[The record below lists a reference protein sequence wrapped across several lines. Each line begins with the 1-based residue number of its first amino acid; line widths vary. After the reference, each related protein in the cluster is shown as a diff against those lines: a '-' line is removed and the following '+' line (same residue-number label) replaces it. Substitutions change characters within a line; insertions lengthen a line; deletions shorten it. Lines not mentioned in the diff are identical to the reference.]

1 MATIT
6 VKRPPRAAL
15 PDYPKGELHLKTPP
29 VLPERQGESV
39 VLMLL
44 PVMTMGS
51 SAAYFFLPGS
61 PPFMKI
67 MGFIMLVSAAAM
79 GVGQVVRARRGS
91 SSGVR
96 AARHEYL
103 KYLART
109 REEVRKTARAQRLAE
124 CRTFP
129 EPGQLWAVIA
139 ERTRLWERRPGNDD
153 FGQVRVGLGP
163 QILATRLIVPQAGPA
178 EEWEPLSAHA
188 LRRFVEAYEH
198 LEGLPLALSLRAF
211 PRLTI
216 RGDAETVQGTARALV
231 CQLATLHS
239 PDDLWIAIVAAP
251 GTASEWDWIKWLPH
265 ARSAQSGDAGSR
277 GRPRLLIYSSL
288 DALEDGLAAEL
299 CARPTWE
306 QGARPLLDH
315 PHIVILLDLGPTSTF
330 SWPFDR
336 IEFLGVTVVEL
347 APAVG
352 SERHRRTREG
362 DWLPGW
368 DRPPGLVVE
377 PNALSL
383 VSSAGSVY
391 TGVPDVL
398 SLVEAT
404 AVARALSP
412 LRISDDE
419 DEDPLLGSVGFT
431 DLMGIDDPAA
441 FDPRPAAH
449 PAPLERLRVPLGV
462 DAEGKPVVLDL
473 KEASQG
479 GMGPH
484 GLCVGATGS
493 GKSELLRTL
502 VLGLAATHSSETLN
516 FLLVDFKGGATF
528 TGLADLPHVAAFIS
542 NLVEDLALVDRMED
556 ALAGELRRRQEL
568 LHSSGNFAN
577 IGAYERARAAG
588 APLQPLP
595 TLLIILDEFSELLT
609 ARPEFIDMFLQI
621 GRIGRSLGVHL
632 LLSSQRVDEGRLRG
646 LDTYLSYRLVMRTF
660 SADESRIALGVTD
673 AYRLPNVPG
682 AGLLSHGTEGLTQ
695 FKAAYVSGPYHPRRI
710 MASRRGGEDLAP
722 MLFTAESV
730 LEPPEPPL
738 HGQDENSEDTDGA
751 DRSVLDILVDRLQDH
766 GPAAQQLWLPPLA
779 ESPALGDLLRP
790 LTATAERGLQPAEWR
805 EMSLVVPLGIADLPF
820 EQRREVLQCDLSG
833 PQGHVAVIGG
843 PRSGKSTLLRTLVTS
858 FAVTHTPREVQ
869 FYCLDFGGGSLSSFV
884 GLPHVGGVASRLDAA
899 KARRT
904 VAEVRQILNERE
916 EFFQAHH
923 IDSIR
928 TYRGRRAVGH
938 YPDHLFGDVF
948 LVIDGWGAFKREH
961 EQLIP
966 DIEAVAVRGLAFGI
980 HLVLAA
986 GRYNEIRPALKDQ
999 LGTRLE
1005 LRMANPLDSEHDR
1018 KRARNVPTD
1027 RPGHGLAHGGL
1038 HYVTALPH
1046 ASSLH
1051 TTQDHT
1057 DAIAGSTELTAA
1069 IASHWHGPV
1078 CPPVRMLPDRLH
1090 TDVLPKASETPDL
1103 GFAVGLDETA
1113 LAPTY
1118 VNFDTDPLLLIY
1130 GESESGKTALLRLLT
1145 QRLAERHQP
1154 HEALAIVGDYR
1165 RGLHGHLPED
1175 HVLHYAPASASLGD
1189 GLNRLASILQAR
1201 LPTED
1206 VTTEQMRARSWWHG
1220 PEIFIVIDDYDLV
1233 ALPSG
1238 NPLEPL
1244 AEYFPYA
1251 RDIGLRV
1258 IVARN
1263 TAGAARTS
1271 FDPVTRRLKELG
1283 ATGVV
1288 LSGDPDE
1295 GPLVGN
1301 NKAEPMPPGRA
1312 KLITPRQRP
1321 RVIQIGWSA
1330 PQ

>member
-6 VKRPPRAAL
+6 IKRPPRAAL
-15 PDYPKGELHLKTPP
+15 PDYPKVDLQLKAPP
-29 VLPERQGESV
+29 VLPERQDESAL
-39 VLMLL
+39 LMLL
-44 PVMTMGS
+44 PMMAMAS
-51 SAAYFFLPGS
+51 SAVYFFLPGS
-61 PPFMKI
+61 PPFMRI
-67 MGFIMLVSAAAM
+67 MGGIMLFAAAAM

-96 AARHEYL
+96 AARQDYL

-109 REEVRKTARAQRLAE
+109 REEVRETARAQRLTE

-129 EPGQLWAVIA
+129 EPGQLWAVVA
-139 ERTRLWERRPGNDD
+139 ERRRLWERRPGDDD

-163 QILATRLIVPQAGPA
+163 QLLATRLVVPQAGPT

-188 LRRFVEAYEH
+188 LGCFVEAYEY

-216 RGDAETVQGTARALV
+216 RGDAETVQGTARAMV
-231 CQLATLHS
+231 CQLAALHS
-239 PDDLWIAIVAAP
+239 PDDLWIAVVTAP
-251 GTASEWDWIKWLPH
+251 GSASGWDWIKWLPH
-265 ARSAQSGDAGSR
+265 ARQAQHEAADSGG

-288 DALEDGLAAEL
+288 DALEEGLTAEL
-299 CARPTWE
+299 SARPAWE
-306 QGARPLLDH
+306 REARPLLDR
-315 PHIVILLDLGPTSTF
+315 PHVVILLDPDPASAF
-330 SWPFDR
+330 PWPFDR
-336 IEFLGVTVVEL
+336 DEYLGVSVVEL
-347 APAVG
+347 ELAIG
-352 SERHRRTREG
+352 SKRQSRAREG
-362 DWLPGW
+362 GW
-368 DRPPGLVVE
+368 SQGLDRRPGLAVE
-377 PNALSL
+377 PDVLSL

-391 TGVPDVL
+391 TGIPDVL
-398 SLVEAT
+398 GAVEAT

-412 LRISDDE
+412 LRTSDDE
-419 DEDPLLGSVGFT
+419 DDDPLLSSVEFT
-431 DLMGIDDPAA
+431 DLMGMGDPTA
-441 FDPRPAAH
+441 FDPPSAQPAAM
-449 PAPLERLRVPLGV
+449 ERLRVPLGV

-473 KEASQG
+473 KEAAQG

-502 VLGLAATHSSETLN
+502 VLGLAASHSSESLN
-516 FLLVDFKGGATF
+516 FVLVDFKGGATF
-528 TGLADLPHVAAFIS
+528 AGMADLPHVAAFMS
-542 NLVEDLALVDRMED
+542 NLADDLTLVDRMED

-660 SADESRIALGVTD
+660 SAEESRIALGVTD
-673 AYRLPNVPG
+673 AYHLPNVPG
-682 AGLLSHGTEGLTQ
+682 AGLLSHSAEGLTQ
-695 FKAAYVSGPYHPRRI
+695 FKAAYVSGPYRLRRTT
-710 MASRRGGEDLAP
+710 ASGQRDDLAP
-722 MLFTAESV
+722 MLFTAESA
-730 LEPPEPPL
+730 LEPPEPSA
-738 HGQDENSEDTDGA
+738 HGRDEDPQDGDGA
-751 DRSVLDILVDRLQDH
+751 DRSVLDILVDRLRDQ
-766 GPAAQQLWLPPLA
+766 GPSAQQIWLPPLD
-779 ESPALGDLLRP
+779 ESPSLGDLLPP
-790 LTATAERGLQPAEWR
+790 LVVTSERGLQPADWR
-805 EMSLVVPLGIADLPF
+805 EMSLVVPLGIVDVPF
-820 EQRREVLQCDLSG
+820 EQRREVLRCDLSG
-833 PQGHVAVIGG
+833 PQGHAAVVGG

-858 FAVTHTPREVQ
+858 FALTHTPREVQ
-869 FYCLDFGGGSLSSFV
+869 FYCLDFGGGSLSSLA
-884 GLPHVGGVASRLDAA
+884 GLPHDGDVASRLDVA
-899 KARRT
+899 KVRRT
-904 VAEVRQILNERE
+904 IAEIREILDERE
-916 EFFQAHH
+916 QFFRAHH

-966 DIEAVAVRGLAFGI
+966 DVEAMATRGLAFGI

-1005 LRMANPLDSEHDR
+1005 LRMADPLDSEHDR

-1038 HYVTALPH
+1038 HYAAALPH
-1046 ASSLH
+1046 ANDLH
-1051 TTQDHT
+1051 TTYDHADGT
-1057 DAIAGSTELTAA
+1057 ARSADLIAA
-1069 IASHWHGPV
+1069 IASHWSGPV
-1078 CPPVRMLPDRLH
+1078 CPPVRMLPERLH
-1090 TDVLPKASETPDL
+1090 ADALPKASETPDL

-1113 LAPTY
+1113 LAPAY
-1118 VNFDTDPLLLIY
+1118 VNFETDPLLVIY

-1145 QRLAERHQP
+1145 RRLAERHQP
-1154 HEALAIVGDYR
+1154 HEALVIVGDYR
-1165 RGLHGHLPED
+1165 RALHGQLPEN
-1175 HVLHYAPASASLGD
+1175 HVLHYAPAAASLQD
-1189 GLNRLASILQAR
+1189 GLGRLAPILQAR
-1201 LPTED
+1201 MPTD
-1206 VTTEQMRARSWWHG
+1206 QVTTEQMRARSWWHG

-1238 NPLEPL
+1238 NPLETL
-1244 AEYFPYA
+1244 VEYFPYA

-1263 TAGAARTS
+1263 SAGAARTS

-1283 ATGVV
+1283 ATGII
-1288 LSGDPDE
+1288 LSGNPDE

-1301 NKAEPMPPGRA
+1301 TGAEPMPPGRVR
-1312 KLITPRQRP
+1312 LVNPRQRP

-1330 PQ
+1330 PK